1 MKEYNP
7 KKAVRKNITPIII
20 LIIGIFIDIYV
31 NFTGDFLIAVTE
43 SYMDYVYAGIISISI
58 LCFSFIALISGFL
71 DRTFYGYKMREIFQ
85 FEESNVNFK
94 YDIIYSLGAIVLATV
109 FLAGNFV
116 MNFSNSLTA
125 LLFGIIF
132 FEGNIAFKIYQIIT
146 EDNICYDLVVEHFRN
161 GDKKRIDDYR
171 AFQSDVDKMI
181 SALKIFIDENDAVG
195 KNNVCDMLSNLAE
208 NIQARAKKNNNYC
221 WYDYFNQKV
230 RDCIYEFTNTFGY
243 NEMIKNVIKIYHYIP
258 DFKYARID
266 LYCIPLNNMRFWN
279 DKNLIEQDYFDQI
292 SQIDFIDEYKN
303 GDITNLE
310 VEKILYCY
318 FQNVLS
324 NLVCSEPVKKQIIET
339 YIQQLAKFHWKTNE
353 KGTEVD
359 SIGLLNILVYFVL
372 KNENTNE
379 RNLIFQILAK
389 ELFYNI
395 SLFSD
400 EKSYDFLSL
409 FFQAFY
415 AYIFFEEVLN
425 TEYREMLKETFTQ
438 EISSATLE
446 KRKVSQLL
454 GLNIRSILRAIGRRI
469 ERQNNDGRK
478 FEYFPEFMMVKKIVW
493 TPNFDIE
500 YLFILYLIYNDE
512 VGYYSI
518 YESCFD
524 WKNIQE
530 DKQFLVLSVM
540 LEKFDKSNGLLKS
553 DFVNE
558 CILYGKL
565 LGHTHTIS
573 ESNQQKLFKH
583 INKELTNILEKRTNN
598 IKQEETN
605 LSDDRINDILNE
617 INELMKKDE
626 IFGWDT
632 KCSSDFCLEF
642 SIHNYIVKKRN
653 RTNREVARIFQ
664 NAIIDSLQKYIDKY
678 TNELI
683 LTFDLDGINK
693 LSEFLLKGK
702 YNARNYTF
710 TEDLA
715 LGKYKN
721 TKEFNKLIEL
731 QNKLSLNKTPQ
742 MNSKLFFQKENFKFN
757 AKISK
762 LQSIDLN
769 EQECADFIEIS
780 KAYNGL
786 YNVEGALMS
795 KEKAIKIIKNLYHR
809 EIFEFELM
817 IAFKGDDVT
826 HIVFKY

>member
-1 MKEYNP
+1 
-7 KKAVRKNITPIII
+7 
-20 LIIGIFIDIYV
+20 
-31 NFTGDFLIAVTE
+31 
-43 SYMDYVYAGIISISI
+43 MDYVYAGIISISI

-116 MNFSNSLTA
+116 MDFSNSLTA

-171 AFQSDVDKMI
+171 AFQSEVDKMI

-258 DFKYARID
+258 DFKYERID

-279 DKNLIEQDYFDQI
+279 DKNLVEQDYFDQI

-310 VEKILYCY
+310 IEKILFCY
-318 FQNVLS
+318 FQNVSS

-353 KGTEVD
+353 EGTEVD
-359 SIGLLNILVYFVL
+359 SNGLLNILVYFVL

-389 ELFYNI
+389 ELFYN
-395 SLFSD
+395 STSFPD
-400 EKSYDFLSL
+400 EKFYDFLSL
-409 FFQAFY
+409 FFQSFY
-415 AYIFFEEVLN
+415 AYIFCEEVLN
-425 TEYREMLKETFTQ
+425 PEYREMLKETFTQ
-438 EISSATLE
+438 EISSATLK

-454 GLNIRSILRAIGRRI
+454 GSNIRSILRAIGRRI

-512 VGYYSI
+512 AGYYSI

-530 DKQFLVLSVM
+530 DKQFLILSIM
-540 LEKFDKSNGLLKS
+540 LDKFDKSNRLLKS
-553 DFVNE
+553 DFINE
-558 CILYGKL
+558 YMVYGKL
-565 LGHTHTIS
+565 LGHTHTIA
-573 ESNQQKLFKH
+573 ESNQQKLFEH

-617 INELMKKDE
+617 INELMEKDE
-626 IFGWDT
+626 ILGWD
-632 KCSSDFCLEF
+632 KNYSSNFCLKF
-642 SIHNYIVKKRN
+642 SIPNYIVKKRN

-693 LSEFLLKGK
+693 LSEFLLINK

-721 TKEFNKLIEL
+721 TEEFNKLIEL

-742 MNSKLFFQKENFKFN
+742 MHSKLFFQKGNFKFN

-762 LQSIDLN
+762 LQNIDLN
-769 EQECADFIEIS
+769 EQECADFIENS

-809 EIFEFELM
+809 EIFEFELI

>member
-20 LIIGIFIDIYV
+20 LIVGIFIDIYV

-116 MNFSNSLTA
+116 MDFSNSLTA

-181 SALKIFIDENDAVG
+181 SALKIFINENDAVG
-195 KNNVCDMLSNLAE
+195 KNNVCDMLSCLAE

-258 DFKYARID
+258 DFKYERID

-310 VEKILYCY
+310 IEKILYCY
-318 FQNVLS
+318 FQNVSS
-324 NLVCSEPVKKQIIET
+324 NLVCSESVKKQIIET

-353 KGTEVD
+353 EGTEVD
-359 SIGLLNILVYFVL
+359 SNGLLNILVYFVL

-389 ELFYNI
+389 ELFYN
-395 SLFSD
+395 STSFPD
-400 EKSYDFLSL
+400 EKFYDFLSL

-415 AYIFFEEVLN
+415 AYIFCEEVLN
-425 TEYREMLKETFTQ
+425 PEYREMLKETFTQ
-438 EISSATLE
+438 EISSATLK
-446 KRKVSQLL
+446 KRKVSELL
-454 GLNIRSILRAIGRRI
+454 GSNIRSILRAIGRRI
-469 ERQNNDGRK
+469 ERQNDDGRK

-518 YESCFD
+518 SESCFD

-530 DKQFLVLSVM
+530 DKQFLVLSIM

-565 LGHTHTIS
+565 LGHTNMIS
-573 ESNQQKLFKH
+573 ESNQQKLFEH

-617 INELMKKDE
+617 INELMEKDE
-626 IFGWDT
+626 ILGWD
-632 KCSSDFCLEF
+632 KDYSSNFCLEF
-642 SIHNYIVKKRN
+642 STPNYIVKKRN

-693 LSEFLLKGK
+693 LSEFLLINK

-721 TKEFNKLIEL
+721 TEEFNKLIEL

-742 MNSKLFFQKENFKFN
+742 MHSKLFFQKGNFKFN

-762 LQSIDLN
+762 LQNIDLN
-769 EQECADFIEIS
+769 EQECADFIENS

-795 KEKAIKIIKNLYHR
+795 KEKAIKIIKQLYHR

>member
-1 MKEYNP
+1 M
-7 KKAVRKNITPIII
+7 
-20 LIIGIFIDIYV
+20 
-31 NFTGDFLIAVTE
+31 
-43 SYMDYVYAGIISISI
+43 
-58 LCFSFIALISGFL
+58 
-71 DRTFYGYKMREIFQ
+71 
-85 FEESNVNFK
+85 
-94 YDIIYSLGAIVLATV
+94 
-109 FLAGNFV
+109 
-116 MNFSNSLTA
+116 
-125 LLFGIIF
+125 FGI
-132 FEGNIAFKIYQIIT
+132 
-146 EDNICYDLVVEHFRN
+146 
-161 GDKKRIDDYR
+161 
-171 AFQSDVDKMI
+171 S
-181 SALKIFIDENDAVG
+181 
-195 KNNVCDMLSNLAE
+195 
-208 NIQARAKKNNNYC
+208 
-221 WYDYFNQKV
+221 
-230 RDCIYEFTNTFGY
+230 
-243 NEMIKNVIKIYHYIP
+243 
-258 DFKYARID
+258 
-266 LYCIPLNNMRFWN
+266 
-279 DKNLIEQDYFDQI
+279 
-292 SQIDFIDEYKN
+292 
-303 GDITNLE
+303 
-310 VEKILYCY
+310 
-318 FQNVLS
+318 
-324 NLVCSEPVKKQIIET
+324 KKQIIET
-339 YIQQLAKFHWKTNE
+339 YIQQLARFHWKTNE
-353 KGTEVD
+353 EGTEVD

-415 AYIFFEEVLN
+415 AYIFCEEVLN
-425 TEYREMLKETFTQ
+425 PEYREMLKETFTQ

-530 DKQFLVLSVM
+530 DKQFLVLSIM

-617 INELMKKDE
+617 INELMEKDE
-626 IFGWDT
+626 ILGWD
-632 KCSSDFCLEF
+632 KNYSSNFCLKF
-642 SIHNYIVKKRN
+642 SIPNYIVKKRN

-693 LSEFLLKGK
+693 LSKFLLINK

-715 LGKYKN
+715 LVKYKN
-721 TKEFNKLIEL
+721 TEEFNKLIEL

-742 MNSKLFFQKENFKFN
+742 MNSKLFFQKGNFKFN

-762 LQSIDLN
+762 LQNIDLN
-769 EQECADFIEIS
+769 EQECADFIENS

-817 IAFKGDDVT
+817 IAFKGDNVT

>member
-20 LIIGIFIDIYV
+20 LIVGIFIDIYV

-71 DRTFYGYKMREIFQ
+71 DRTFYRYKMREIFQ

-116 MNFSNSLTA
+116 MDFSNSLTA

-146 EDNICYDLVVEHFRN
+146 EDNICYYLVVEHFRN

-181 SALKIFIDENDAVG
+181 SALKIFINENDAVG
-195 KNNVCDMLSNLAE
+195 KNNVCDMLSCLAE

-258 DFKYARID
+258 DFKYERID

-310 VEKILYCY
+310 IEKILYCY
-318 FQNVLS
+318 FQNVSS
-324 NLVCSEPVKKQIIET
+324 NLVCSESVKKQIIET

-353 KGTEVD
+353 EGTEVD
-359 SIGLLNILVYFVL
+359 SNGLLNILVYFVL

-389 ELFYNI
+389 ELFYN
-395 SLFSD
+395 STSFPD
-400 EKSYDFLSL
+400 EKFYDFLSL

-415 AYIFFEEVLN
+415 AYIFCEEVLN
-425 TEYREMLKETFTQ
+425 PEYREMLKETFTQ
-438 EISSATLE
+438 EISSATLK
-446 KRKVSQLL
+446 KRKVSELL
-454 GLNIRSILRAIGRRI
+454 GSNIRSILRAIGRRI
-469 ERQNNDGRK
+469 ERQNDDGRK

-518 YESCFD
+518 SESCFD

-530 DKQFLVLSVM
+530 DKQFLVLSIM

-565 LGHTHTIS
+565 LGHIHMIS
-573 ESNQQKLFKH
+573 ESNQQKLFEH

-617 INELMKKDE
+617 INELMEKDE
-626 IFGWDT
+626 ILGWD
-632 KCSSDFCLEF
+632 KDYSSNFCLEF
-642 SIHNYIVKKRN
+642 STPNYIVKKRN

-693 LSEFLLKGK
+693 LSEFLLINK

-721 TKEFNKLIEL
+721 TEEFNKLIEL

-742 MNSKLFFQKENFKFN
+742 MHSKLFFQKGNFKFN

-762 LQSIDLN
+762 LQNIDLN
-769 EQECADFIEIS
+769 EQECADFIENS

-795 KEKAIKIIKNLYHR
+795 KEKAIKIIKQLYHR